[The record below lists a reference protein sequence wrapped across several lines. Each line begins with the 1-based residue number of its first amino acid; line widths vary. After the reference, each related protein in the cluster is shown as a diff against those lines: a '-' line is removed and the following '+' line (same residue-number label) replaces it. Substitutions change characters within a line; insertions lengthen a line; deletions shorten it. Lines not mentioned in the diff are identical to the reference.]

1 MSDISPALK
10 VQPWPHQSS
19 RSEMDAF
26 YGDPRGKGGRE
37 SAAWVKEY
45 LVPVVPPWKMIYVEK
60 RKVTRIP
67 KFTFNKKA
75 APSLT
80 RVLNAIW
87 EHYGKDQSTIERFGL
102 DRYGGAFNY
111 RNIRGSSHLS
121 NHAYACAIDLDP
133 DHNPLGA
140 KHGCM
145 PADVVAIFKEEGWRW
160 GGDYR
165 GRKDWMHFE
174 AVR

>member
-67 KFTFNKKA
+67 KFRFNKKA

-140 KHGCM
+140 KHGRNYY
-145 PADVVAIFKEEGWRW
+145 ISSSFQSTINT
-160 GGDYR
+160 
-165 GRKDWMHFE
+165 
-174 AVR
+174 